1 MFDYSTMSDQ
11 DLSDLIAYLKQVPP
25 VDASYP
31 EMRYGAIVPVV
42 SNIGLLTPAAERNDH
57 SAPRQVDPLPGATIE
72 YGRYLSVI
80 CTSCHGNS
88 IGNSVKTWNQEE
100 FIYTFQTGV
109 LSNGKPFG
117 PTMSSET
124 FRELTNMEMEALWLY
139 FTSGKP

>member
-1 MFDYSTMSDQ
+1 MLY
-11 DLSDLIAYLKQVPP
+11 
-25 VDASYP
+25 
-31 EMRYGAIVPVV
+31 E
-42 SNIGLLTPAAERNDH
+42 
-57 SAPRQVDPLPGATIE
+57 
-72 YGRYLSVI
+72 VI
-80 CTSCHGNS
+80 T
-88 IGNSVKTWNQEE
+88 VKTWNQEE